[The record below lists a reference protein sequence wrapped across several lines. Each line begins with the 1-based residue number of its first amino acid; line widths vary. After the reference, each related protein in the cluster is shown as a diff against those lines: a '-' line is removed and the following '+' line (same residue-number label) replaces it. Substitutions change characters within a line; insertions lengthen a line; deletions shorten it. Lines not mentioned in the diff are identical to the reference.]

1 MLAALLPDRSEA
13 KLSVSPDS
21 PKALILVPARN
32 EADTLPA
39 LLAAIDQLVYPPDRL
54 HVLLIDDGSTDDS
67 AGLMTAWAKT
77 RQNRQ
82 VLRLTQNIGKAL
94 ALNAGLTQVTIG
106 EIIVVYD
113 ADVRPLPESLGRLLA
128 PFACDSVGAVS
139 GRRAVCNALA
149 SPAATYTTFEGL
161 VHQLVTTRAKDRL
174 HLAPPILGANCA
186 YRRAALADVGAFKPG
201 VLLEDSDLSV
211 KLPRAGWQIRFVSES
226 ISYHAVPETLTGYW
240 RQHTRW
246 ARGFNEVA
254 RDQAGSLMA
263 DQTLPFLLRLELMI
277 FSAGYLDRLA
287 FALAGGLLL
296 LKKRTKFPGWV
307 MTLSL
312 LTPLLQTMAALRVMG
327 APRSLWLRLIWLP
340 LFFGLDL
347 AMAAVGMWTT
357 LKRAPQLWEER
368 RLRS

>member
-1 MLAALLPDRSEA
+1 
-13 KLSVSPDS
+13 
-21 PKALILVPARN
+21 
-32 EADTLPA
+32 
-39 LLAAIDQLVYPPDRL
+39 
-54 HVLLIDDGSTDDS
+54 
-67 AGLMTAWAKT
+67 
-77 RQNRQ
+77 
-82 VLRLTQNIGKAL
+82 
-94 ALNAGLTQVTIG
+94 
-106 EIIVVYD
+106 
-113 ADVRPLPESLGRLLA
+113 
-128 PFACDSVGAVS
+128 
-139 GRRAVCNALA
+139 
-149 SPAATYTTFEGL
+149 
-161 VHQLVTTRAKDRL
+161 
-174 HLAPPILGANCA
+174 
-186 YRRAALADVGAFKPG
+186 
-201 VLLEDSDLSV
+201 
-211 KLPRAGWQIRFVSES
+211 
-226 ISYHAVPETLTGYW
+226 
-240 RQHTRW
+240 
-246 ARGFNEVA
+246 
-254 RDQAGSLMA
+254 MA